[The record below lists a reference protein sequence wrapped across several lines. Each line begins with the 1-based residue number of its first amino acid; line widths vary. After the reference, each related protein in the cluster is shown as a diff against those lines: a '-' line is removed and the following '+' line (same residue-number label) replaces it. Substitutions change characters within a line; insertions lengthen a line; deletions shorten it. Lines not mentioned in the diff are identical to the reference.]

1 MNMKKLVLAEK
12 PSVARDIAR
21 VLGCKKQTKN
31 YIEGTEYIVTWGLG
45 HLVTLADPEAY
56 DKKLQTWR
64 MEDLP
69 MMPEHLKLV
78 VIPQTRG
85 QFQAVKTLIGRK
97 DISEIIIATDAG
109 REGELVA
116 RWILV
121 KAGNKKPLKRLWI
134 SSVTDKAIREGFA
147 HLKDAREYDNLYRAA
162 VARAESDWLV
172 GINAT
177 RALTCKYNAQL
188 SCGRVQTP
196 TLAMIAAREEEIRHF
211 VPKPYYGMQAKWKGT
226 LFTWREGK
234 SNSSSIFSK
243 EKREEAYRK
252 AEGASGEVV
261 SVKKIK
267 KTSRPEGLY
276 DLTALQRDAN
286 QRFGFSAKQT
296 LNLMQ
301 SLYEHHKVLTYPR
314 TDSRYLTSDV
324 AETLKERLVAVA
336 VGPYRNYANTLLK
349 GQIRTNKSFVDDRK
363 VSDHH
368 AIIPTEQPVILAQLS
383 VDERKIFDLVVRR
396 FLAVLYPP
404 YEYEQTT
411 VEISC
416 GGEIFTATGNVTVAQ
431 GYRSVLNGEEEQTEG
446 TMPEWK
452 SGEKTGVPV
461 LSRTEGKTKP
471 PARFTEGTLL
481 QAMENPVK
489 YMKKKDAKAV
499 KTLQETGGLGTV
511 ATRAD
516 IIDKLFRTYLIEK
529 KENEI
534 FMTGKAKQLLE
545 LVPEDLKKPELTANW
560 EMKLSNIAS
569 GKLRQD
575 KFMKEIRTYAVDLT
589 EEIKTGEG
597 TFRHDNLTN
606 KICPVCG
613 KRMLSVN
620 GKQGKMLVCQD
631 RECGH
636 KERISRLTNARCP
649 VCHKKM
655 ELIGQKENQK
665 FVCICGHKES
675 MKAFEER
682 RKREGAGV
690 SKKDVANYMK
700 KMKKEEKEPVNNSL
714 ANALANLKLMLVLFF
729 GLFAFLT
736 LKTDAYAAFPTDME
750 QKPVEAHSVNYDTVN
765 VYNDENLSEQ
775 CGQVDGG
782 KLQLKATKVSE
793 KGIFGEYTSRAE
805 KGSGWFSLDTFV
817 EDPSYENV
825 YATARDGMY
834 AYTDSSFDEVQGTI
848 GKYTGVIVIS
858 KEGGNRQVIYETKEG
873 YAIGW
878 MTDGAF
884 SNCLLYDGRE
894 KQILSDGTYLARPGY
909 MDDENGGVAMKNQTG
924 LSSYDAYTLVFTYVT
939 ENNYYVMNQETG
951 KYLAVSE
958 QDNSFSLCWTEEKDE
973 KYGLFHLTRNTGS
986 FCIQNTVSRLF
997 VSEDEDKNLVLV
1009 RDRLGDGSKWRLS
1022 AVKKTLNKKQPM
1034 VFTQYDPQW
1043 CATPYGGGGCMGTA
1057 GCGILSTVNAVYALS
1072 GQYMNVMELA
1082 DYAVEK
1088 NYRIV
1093 GSGTDDGIFK
1103 AACKK
1108 FGKKYNFAWDGQSG
1122 SIDVLKKKLKAGDV
1136 ATVHVQGH
1144 YVTIVD
1150 YNKKTKKF
1158 LLLDSNYLPKRAT
1171 SAYGDWITIDRFL
1184 SGSLEVQSFYFFK
1197 LRDPGTME

>member
-1 MNMKKLVLAEK
+1 MKKLVLAEK

-31 YIEGTEYIVTWGLG
+31 YIEGSSYIVTWGLG

-147 HLKDAREYDNLYRAA
+147 HLKDAKEYDNLYRAA

-211 VPKPYYGMQAKWKGT
+211 VPKPYYGMQARWKGT

-243 EKREEAYRK
+243 EKRDEAYKK
-252 AEGASGEVV
+252 AAGSKGEVV
-261 SVKKIK
+261 SVKKVK

-276 DLTALQRDAN
+276 DLTSLQRDAN
-286 QRFGFSAKQT
+286 QRYGFSAKQT

-314 TDSRYLTSDV
+314 TDSRYLTADV
-324 AETLKERLVAVA
+324 AETLKERLAAVA

-368 AIIPTEQPVILAQLS
+368 AIIPTEQPVILARLS

-416 GGEIFTATGNVTVAQ
+416 GGETFTATGNVTVSP
-431 GYRSVLNGEEEQTEG
+431 GYRSVLTDDEAEAGG
-446 TMPEWK
+446 TMPSWTK
-452 SGEKTGVPV
+452 GEQVGEPV
-461 LSRTEGKTKP
+461 LTKTEGKTKP

-489 YMKKKDAKAV
+489 YMQKKDAKAV

-529 KENEI
+529 KENDI
-534 FMTGKAKQLLE
+534 YITGKAKQLLE
-545 LVPEDLKKPELTANW
+545 LVPEDLKKPELTASW

-575 KFMKEIRTYAVDLT
+575 KFMKEIRTYA
-589 EEIKTGEG
+589 EEHSDPSAKGGIPVQTK
-597 TFRHDNLTN
+597 DNKEEYGGQIRWLYLAILILN
-606 KICPVCG
+606 VVVLIFYVLWLLK
-613 KRMLSVN
+613 KRL
-620 GKQGKMLVCQD
+620 
-631 RECGH
+631 
-636 KERISRLTNARCP
+636 
-649 VCHKKM
+649 
-655 ELIGQKENQK
+655 KENK
-665 FVCICGHKES
+665 
-675 MKAFEER
+675 
-682 RKREGAGV
+682 
-690 SKKDVANYMK
+690 
-700 KMKKEEKEPVNNSL
+700 
-714 ANALANLKLMLVLFF
+714 
-729 GLFAFLT
+729 
-736 LKTDAYAAFPTDME
+736 
-750 QKPVEAHSVNYDTVN
+750 
-765 VYNDENLSEQ
+765 
-775 CGQVDGG
+775 
-782 KLQLKATKVSE
+782 
-793 KGIFGEYTSRAE
+793 
-805 KGSGWFSLDTFV
+805 
-817 EDPSYENV
+817 
-825 YATARDGMY
+825 
-834 AYTDSSFDEVQGTI
+834 
-848 GKYTGVIVIS
+848 
-858 KEGGNRQVIYETKEG
+858 
-873 YAIGW
+873 
-878 MTDGAF
+878 
-884 SNCLLYDGRE
+884 
-894 KQILSDGTYLARPGY
+894 
-909 MDDENGGVAMKNQTG
+909 
-924 LSSYDAYTLVFTYVT
+924 
-939 ENNYYVMNQETG
+939 
-951 KYLAVSE
+951 
-958 QDNSFSLCWTEEKDE
+958 
-973 KYGLFHLTRNTGS
+973 
-986 FCIQNTVSRLF
+986 
-997 VSEDEDKNLVLV
+997 DKN
-1009 RDRLGDGSKWRLS
+1009 
-1022 AVKKTLNKKQPM
+1022 
-1034 VFTQYDPQW
+1034 
-1043 CATPYGGGGCMGTA
+1043 
-1057 GCGILSTVNAVYALS
+1057 
-1072 GQYMNVMELA
+1072 
-1082 DYAVEK
+1082 
-1088 NYRIV
+1088 
-1093 GSGTDDGIFK
+1093 
-1103 AACKK
+1103 
-1108 FGKKYNFAWDGQSG
+1108 
-1122 SIDVLKKKLKAGDV
+1122 
-1136 ATVHVQGH
+1136 
-1144 YVTIVD
+1144 
-1150 YNKKTKKF
+1150 
-1158 LLLDSNYLPKRAT
+1158 
-1171 SAYGDWITIDRFL
+1171 
-1184 SGSLEVQSFYFFK
+1184 
-1197 LRDPGTME
+1197 